1 MYSSAA
7 LPSFYIYW
15 ILLSTI
21 IFYQLLAPCVASFC
35 NFRFLP
41 FFLLWASSFFCFPN
55 ENIAPLD
62 ILKIPLK
69 DAVIKKIN
77 SLLFTRIIQNFKDES
92 DLRNYESYLSS
103 DEKKKPEKRHNF
115 I

>member
-7 LPSFYIYW
+7 LPSFYMYW

-69 DAVIKKIN
+69 DAVIKKLI
-77 SLLFTRIIQNFKDES
+77 R
-92 DLRNYESYLSS
+92 YCLSVLY
-103 DEKKKPEKRHNF
+103 KTLKMRVIFAIMNPN
-115 I
+115 